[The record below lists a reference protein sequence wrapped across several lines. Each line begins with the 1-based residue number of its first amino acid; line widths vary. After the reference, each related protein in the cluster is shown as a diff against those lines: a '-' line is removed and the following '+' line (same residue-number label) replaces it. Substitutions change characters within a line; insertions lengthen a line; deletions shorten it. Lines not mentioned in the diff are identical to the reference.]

1 MFLSINFCDIAMWQ
15 VLLSWLLPFLIGLA
29 LGWLLWGKFK
39 AKLKKKKNECDDLKQ
54 QIRKLETD
62 LTKCKSVNNDHLG
75 TIAILKGQLKEMEVG
90 TAKLNTEDENAVQF
104 GAGVKT
110 SMFGSFTDDNLE
122 VIEGIGPKMKEFLHK
137 NGISNWASLSAK
149 SPDYLKTLLEKE
161 GAKYRIIDPSTWPK
175 QAALA
180 ETGEWETL
188 IDLQKTLDTGKKKD
202 KHVSNDSKIERLL
215 IKMGILKRWD
225 QDDLKA
231 IEGIGPKI
239 EKLLHHEGIKT
250 WRALAETSLDSL
262 NRILDD
268 AGSNFQLADPG
279 TWPRQAKLAA
289 EGNWE
294 ELEAYQE
301 ALKGGR
307 EVK

>member
-1 MFLSINFCDIAMWQ
+1 MYLSINFCDIALWQ

-54 QIRKLETD
+54 KIRKLEGD
-62 LTKCKSVNNDHLG
+62 LQACKSVHSEHLG
-75 TIAILKGQLKEMEVG
+75 TIAILKGQLKELEADLHGGGNVEM
-90 TAKLNTEDENAVQF
+90 TAAQF
-104 GAGVKT
+104 GSGVK
-110 SMFGSFTDDNLE
+110 SNMFGSFTDDNLE
-122 VIEGIGPKMKEFLHK
+122 VIEGIGPKMNEFLHK
-137 NGISNWASLSAK
+137 NGIQNWADLASK
-149 SPDYLKTLLEKE
+149 NVDFLKNLLEKE
-161 GAKYRIIDPSTWPK
+161 GARFRIIDPSTWPK
-175 QAALA
+175 QAGLALS
-180 ETGEWETL
+180 GQWEDL
-188 IDLQKTLDTGKKKD
+188 IAYQKTLDTGKKKD
-202 KHVSNDSKIERLL
+202 KHLSNDSKIERLL

-250 WRALAETSLDSL
+250 WKSLSETSLDTL

-279 TWPRQAKLAA
+279 TWAKQAKMAS

-301 ALKGGR
+301 ALKGGK

>member
-1 MFLSINFCDIAMWQ
+1 MFLSINFCDIALWQ

-54 QIRKLETD
+54 QIRKLEND
-62 LTKCKSVNNDHLG
+62 LAKCKSANNDHLG
-75 TIAILKGQLKEMEVG
+75 TIAILKGQLKEMESSS
-90 TAKLNTEDENAVQF
+90 TKLQKDDDKAVQF

-110 SMFGSFTDDNLE
+110 SMFGSFTEDNLE
-122 VIEGIGPKMKEFLHK
+122 VIEGIGPKMNEFLHK
-137 NGISNWASLSAK
+137 NGISNWAALAGKSA
-149 SPDYLKTLLEKE
+149 DFLKTLLEKE

-188 IDLQKTLDTGKKKD
+188 IEFQKTLDTGKKKD
-202 KHVSNDSKIERLL
+202 KHLSNDSKIERLL

-250 WRALAETSLDSL
+250 WKALAETSLDTL

-279 TWPRQAKLAA
+279 TWPKQAQLAA

-294 ELEAYQE
+294 ELEAYQD
-301 ALKGGR
+301 ALKGGK